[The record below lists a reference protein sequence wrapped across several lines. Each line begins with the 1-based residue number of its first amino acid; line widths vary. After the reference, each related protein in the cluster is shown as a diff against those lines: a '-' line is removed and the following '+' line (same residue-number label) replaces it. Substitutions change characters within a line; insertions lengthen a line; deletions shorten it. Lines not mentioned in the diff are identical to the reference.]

1 MIKKFKYIHNS
12 EADLWVS
19 GKKPPGRR
27 YPGKLLPR
35 KMPPENCAL
44 GKSLIDIKHFF
55 TVVNNKLVNIK
66 DWFTVN
72 KLSSDVDKTK
82 YSF

>member
-1 MIKKFKYIHNS
+1 MGFRKKKT
-12 EADLWVS
+12 
-19 GKKPPGRR
+19 PGRKL
-27 YPGKLLPR
+27 PGKLSPR
-35 KMPPENCAL
+35 RMPPKICAL
-44 GKSLIDIKHFF
+44 GKSLIDIKHLF

-72 KLSSDVDKTK
+72 KLSSNVKKKTK